1 MLLPPSPGNPG
12 SANNLPYFISQLTT
26 AMLNNDK
33 SEQIEM
39 LTKRINDL
47 VDEAEVLG
55 CEGRV
60 EEAQGVMKLCEQ
72 LKEERTQLEE
82 VSTSVEPS
90 VLPPFYVVGTPIK
103 LKGGNSF

>member
-1 MLLPPSPGNPG
+1 
-12 SANNLPYFISQLTT
+12 
-26 AMLNNDK
+26 MLNNDK

-47 VDEAEVLG
+47 VDEAESLG

-72 LKEERTQLEE
+72 LKDERTQLEE
-82 VSTSVEPS
+82 VCYQLSRCRHQW
-90 VLPPFYVVGTPIK
+90 
-103 LKGGNSF
+103 

>member
-1 MLLPPSPGNPG
+1 
-12 SANNLPYFISQLTT
+12 
-26 AMLNNDK
+26 MLNNDK

-82 VSTSVEPS
+82 VSAFFTS
-90 VLPPFYVVGTPIK
+90 
-103 LKGGNSF
+103 SFSPL

>member
-1 MLLPPSPGNPG
+1 
-12 SANNLPYFISQLTT
+12 
-26 AMLNNDK
+26 MLNNDK

-90 VLPPFYVVGTPIK
+90 LVLPPFYAVRTPIK
-103 LKGGNSF
+103 LKGGGSF

>member
-1 MLLPPSPGNPG
+1 
-12 SANNLPYFISQLTT
+12 
-26 AMLNNDK
+26 MLNNDK

-82 VSTSVEPS
+82 VSFAFVYVFRTS
-90 VLPPFYVVGTPIK
+90 
-103 LKGGNSF
+103 LKCKDKGLFNELSLEEFVHLTNTFNCNFKEW